1 MRRTH
6 RTAAFRCVNAEAEAE
21 ADVVGVF
28 AAFLAH
34 VGSDGHTHGRVAL
47 SSCPNTLRVCSTA
60 TAKLAQNLP
69 KRCAGDTPLHGLV
82 SYGYVDDAYV
92 EEYLA

>member
-1 MRRTH
+1 MWPCKNVYVTF
-6 RTAAFRCVNAEAEAE
+6 T
-21 ADVVGVF
+21 
-28 AAFLAH
+28 AFLAR
-34 VGSDGHTHGRVAL
+34 VGSDGHTRRRVAL
-47 SSCPNTLRVCSTA
+47 PPCPSTLCVCSTA

-69 KRCAGDTPLHGLV
+69 KRCAGDTLLHGLV